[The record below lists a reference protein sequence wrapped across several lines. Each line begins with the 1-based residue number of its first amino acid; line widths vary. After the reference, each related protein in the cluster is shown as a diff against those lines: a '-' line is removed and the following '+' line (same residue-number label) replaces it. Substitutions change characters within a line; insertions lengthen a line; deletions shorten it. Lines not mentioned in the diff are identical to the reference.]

1 MIRGKK
7 FETIIKGKT
16 LKEIIA
22 YKDAQGVIYD
32 TQSLALN
39 AQNGTNLQENST
51 NSQNCVNFG
60 ENSAL
65 NSANSQNAKNANS
78 PSSTNAQNAKNTNSS
93 SVQNSQKLT
102 PIYLDGSPECLEVL
116 RHSCAHLMAQA
127 IKALY
132 PDAKFFVGPV
142 IEDGFYYDFRV
153 GEKNAGENSSQSPEN
168 SASHRISEDDLPKI
182 EAKMK
187 EFANAKLEISK
198 YEIEKSEAVAKFKD
212 DDLKQE
218 VLLRIPQ
225 GKVGIYKQGDFEDLC
240 RGPHI
245 PNTSFLRF
253 FKLTRIAG
261 AYLGGDEKRE
271 MLTRI
276 YGTAFADKESLKE
289 HLRILEEAKK
299 RDHRKLGTQLKLFHF
314 DEQIGGGLPLW
325 LNAGARMRSKL
336 EHALYKTH
344 RLRGYEPVRG
354 PELLKSEVWKISG
367 HYTNYKENMYFTHID
382 EQEYGIKPMNCVGH
396 IKIYQSEVR
405 SYRDLPIK
413 YFEYGVVHRHEKSGV
428 LHGLF
433 RVREFTQDDA
443 HIFCTQAQIKGLVLE
458 ILDFVSSLMQ
468 AFGFE
473 YEMEIS
479 TKPEKAIGDDEIWEN
494 ATRALREALDE
505 QGLKYGIDEGGGA
518 FYGPKIDIKIT
529 DALRRKWQCGTIQ
542 VDFNLP
548 ERFELEY
555 TTPENTKARPVM
567 LHRAILG
574 SFERFIG
581 ILTEHCAGEFPF
593 FIAPTQVG
601 IVPISESHL
610 AYAKEIHTEL
620 LNLGIDGEIYS
631 KNESLAKRIRTAEQQ
646 RLPMIIV
653 LGDEEVSKRAVAL
666 RDRRAKTQENLSL
679 KEFFDFVR
687 GKLDEVR
694 F

>member
-1 MIRGKK
+1 M
-7 FETIIKGKT
+7 E
-16 LKEIIA
+16 KEIIA
-22 YKDAQGVIYD
+22 YQNNGVLID
-32 TQSLALN
+32 TQSA
-39 AQNGTNLQENST
+39 TNLDFEKVYFDNSK
-51 NSQNCVNFG
+51 
-60 ENSAL
+60 EA
-65 NSANSQNAKNANS
+65 
-78 PSSTNAQNAKNTNSS
+78 
-93 SVQNSQKLT
+93 
-102 PIYLDGSPECLEVL
+102 LEVL

-132 PDAKFFVGPV
+132 PEAKFFVGPV

-153 GEKNAGENSSQSPEN
+153 NSKLNE
-168 SASHRISEDDLPKI
+168 EDLIKI
-182 EAKMK
+182 EKKMK
-187 EFANAKLEISK
+187 EFAEAKLEIQKYTLSK
-198 YEIEKSEAVAKFKD
+198 QEALEKFKD

-218 VLLRIPQ
+218 VLAKIPSDE
-225 GKVGIYKQGDFEDLC
+225 VSIYKQGEFEDLC
-240 RGPHI
+240 RGPHA
-245 PNTSFLRF
+245 PNTKFLRF

-289 HLRILEEAKK
+289 YLHIIEEAKK
-299 RDHRKLGTQLKLFHF
+299 RDHRKLGSELKLFTF
-314 DEQIGGGLPLW
+314 DEQIGGGLPIW
-325 LNAGARMRSKL
+325 LSNGARLRSKL
-336 EHALYKTH
+336 EQMLYKIH

-354 PELLKSEVWKISG
+354 PELLKAEAWKISG
-367 HYTNYKENMYFTHID
+367 HYANYKENMYFTNID

-396 IKIYQSEVR
+396 IKIYQNEVR
-405 SYRDLPIK
+405 SYRDLPLK
-413 YFEYGVVHRHEKSGV
+413 FFEYGVVHRHEKSGV

-443 HIFCTQAQIKGLVLE
+443 HIFCMPSQIKEQVLE
-458 ILDFVSSLMQ
+458 ILDFVASLMKI
-468 AFGFE
+468 FDFE

-479 TKPEKAIGDDEIWEN
+479 TRPEKAIGDEAIWEV
-494 ATRALREALDE
+494 ATKALKEALDE

-529 DALRRKWQCGTIQ
+529 DALKRKWQCGTIQ

-555 TTPENTKARPVM
+555 TSSENAKERPVM

-601 IVPISESHL
+601 IVPISEVHL
-610 AYAKEIHTEL
+610 AYAKGIQRTL
-620 LNLGIDGEIYS
+620 LEMGVDSEIYD
-631 KNESLAKRIRTAEQQ
+631 KNESLSKKIRNAEKQK
-646 RLPMIIV
+646 LPMILVI
-653 LGDEEVSKRAVAL
+653 GDEELSNRAVAL
-666 RDRRAKTQENLSL
+666 RDRRAKEQKSLSL
-679 KEFFDFVR
+679 DEFMNLIKE
-687 GKLDEVR
+687 KINEVA